1 MPKHRDVHYIRH
13 GLVYSERSSR
23 TAVCSSHVPS
33 FRAINAAL
41 TSPCASQSALA
52 SEGFP
57 TWDNVHCL
65 PGLCA
70 ARSSVTSVAQR
81 TCTACRAGQPE
92 RIVPWTRSA
101 RSANRTRGAQHGEL
115 HTRARMRTH
124 PFQIHTTLTYIFA
137 VHVANLYPTWSV
149 LAPDCDRADVRVQAM
164 CETRHG
170 PRTRRHANPAWL
182 PRFKVPF
189 PATPPYMPTWHLGAT
204 GPISDGPPV
213 PNTLSLGPMAYSG

>member
-1 MPKHRDVHYIRH
+1 MAAVSDS
-13 GLVYSERSSR
+13 LVRPF
-23 TAVCSSHVPS
+23 H
-33 FRAINAAL
+33 RAILAAL

-101 RSANRTRGAQHGEL
+101 RAANRTRGAQHVEL
-115 HTRARMRTH
+115 RTRARMWTR
-124 PFQIHTTLTYIFA
+124 PFQIHLTLAYIFT
-137 VHVANLYPTWSV
+137 VHVAGLYPTWNV
-149 LAPDCDRADVRVQAM
+149 LAPDRNRADAHVQAVR
-164 CETRHG
+164 EVRHG
-170 PRTRRHANPAWL
+170 PRTSRRANPA
-182 PRFKVPF
+182 R
-189 PATPPYMPTWHLGAT
+189 
-204 GPISDGPPV
+204 
-213 PNTLSLGPMAYSG
+213 LSN